1 MKTRKAAVQ
10 LRRTQRRC
18 AIYTRKSSEEG
29 LDQAFNSL
37 DAQRE
42 ACEAYIRSQRHEGWL
57 PLPTLY
63 DDGGISGGTL
73 ERPAL
78 QQLLADIA
86 AGKVDLVVVYKVD
99 RLTRSLA
106 DFAKIVDVFDAH
118 GASFVSVT
126 QQFNTST
133 SMGRLT
139 LNMLLSFAQFEREVT
154 GERIRD
160 KIAASKRKGMWMG
173 GNVPLGYD
181 VQDRR
186 LVINEAEAETIR
198 HISRTY
204 LELGSVG
211 LLEQRLAEQRIC
223 SKLRPQATSA
233 RMRGGAMLQR
243 GALYLILQNRLYRG
257 EISHKDAVY
266 PGEHEA
272 IIDQETWDAVQQCL
286 AVNRANEHAGH
297 RAKSPS
303 LLAGLIYDQQGKRL
317 IPTHASKGNKR
328 YRYYISKAL
337 TTGSKKSSDDLRI
350 PARELE
356 QLVWGRLS
364 EFLSDCSGLLP
375 YLQAI
380 TPDGLKQRD
389 MLNKAADL
397 VASWANHSIAQRRGT
412 IIALVDSILVQP
424 HQIELRLFARNI
436 ASGLSPGPMLDLPL
450 PPDQEPIILLSP
462 LRLQRIGY
470 EMRMIVDVPDGRSEP
485 NERLI
490 KLVIEAQQV
499 RQRMLLE
506 GLGIGALAKSRG
518 VGGTYIVRLLRL
530 SYLAPDI
537 IASILDGRQPP
548 AFTAN
553 TLQRNSMLPLS
564 WTEQKR
570 QFGFA

>member
-1 MKTRKAAVQ
+1 M
-10 LRRTQRRC
+10 
-18 AIYTRKSSEEG
+18 
-29 LDQAFNSL
+29 
-37 DAQRE
+37 
-42 ACEAYIRSQRHEGWL
+42 
-57 PLPTLY
+57 
-63 DDGGISGGTL
+63 
-73 ERPAL
+73 
-78 QQLLADIA
+78 
-86 AGKVDLVVVYKVD
+86 D

-186 LVINEAEAETIR
+186 LVINEAEADTVR

-204 LELGSVG
+204 LELRSVG

-223 SKLRPQATSA
+223 SKLRPQAKSA

-257 EISHKDAVY
+257 EISHKDAVH

-364 EFLSDCSGLLP
+364 QFLSDVSGLLP
-375 YLQAI
+375 HLQAI
-380 TPDGLKQRD
+380 TPTG
-389 MLNKAADL
+389 
-397 VASWANHSIAQRRGT
+397 
-412 IIALVDSILVQP
+412 
-424 HQIELRLFARNI
+424 
-436 ASGLSPGPMLDLPL
+436 
-450 PPDQEPIILLSP
+450 
-462 LRLQRIGY
+462 
-470 EMRMIVDVPDGRSEP
+470 
-485 NERLI
+485 
-490 KLVIEAQQV
+490 
-499 RQRMLLE
+499 
-506 GLGIGALAKSRG
+506 
-518 VGGTYIVRLLRL
+518 
-530 SYLAPDI
+530 
-537 IASILDGRQPP
+537 
-548 AFTAN
+548 
-553 TLQRNSMLPLS
+553 
-564 WTEQKR
+564 
-570 QFGFA
+570 